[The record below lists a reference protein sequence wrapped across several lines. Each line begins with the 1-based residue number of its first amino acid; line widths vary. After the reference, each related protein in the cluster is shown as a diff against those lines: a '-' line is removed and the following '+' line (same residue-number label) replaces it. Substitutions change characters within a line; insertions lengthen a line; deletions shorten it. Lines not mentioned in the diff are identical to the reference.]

1 MGNGADSMSLNN
13 GDLSAAINGV
23 CGKIKVEAAPA
34 QPWVLADCQ
43 AEVDRFYNEGYDLTV
58 DHYKYKTQ
66 LDNMAKAIQCNFKE
80 PNAITFVVQSGGAV
94 YASEF
99 QTYHGAISGYQ
110 NNYAATCVNY
120 NNKCAMAYNPQA
132 ILK

>member
-23 CGKIKVEAAPA
+23 CGKIKVVEAPA

-43 AEVDRFYNEGYDLTV
+43 GEVDRFYTEGYDLTV

-66 LDNMAKAIQCNFKE
+66 LDNMAKAIQCNFK
-80 PNAITFVVQSGGAV
+80 
-94 YASEF
+94 
-99 QTYHGAISGYQ
+99 
-110 NNYAATCVNY
+110 
-120 NNKCAMAYNPQA
+120 
-132 ILK
+132 